1 MNIVLLLLYLMML
14 AGAFVF
20 PQSKKLAVLL
30 FSLFCFIFAFGHFHG
45 DYQIYQWIYS
55 EFNTGLYNTEFEP
68 LFSLTFWI
76 ATKIRLPFVA
86 YRLIVGL
93 FICSQMYRL
102 IVRHTSCVALSAA
115 LYGCFPFFMYTAVIR
130 SGVASVFVLIA
141 IEQLMTPTPD
151 RKRFVFFIVLATLFH
166 YSSFFFIFLLI
177 IDERIKQSTV
187 LIILFISMALAIVLN
202 YTPIPYK
209 IVSLLTSRQKT
220 LQWFMK
226 SDDATA
232 NINGI
237 IGILFLIV
245 SMYAM
250 TRYNLSISTI
260 SSAESDCDYFS
271 CCQISL
277 EMHYNGVVEEVEANE
292 SSFVSEYYEASVSH
306 RLSIMMILF
315 APLMI
320 LASPFTRLPFMVF
333 IFVIITTINTGM
345 KAQMLYSE
353 DGFRPGRVSLSW
365 VLLLFVSLL
374 WKVYFDLP
382 YLKEGSRFFWEYLD
396 VRFL

>member
-1 MNIVLLLLYLMML
+1 MNIVLLFMYLTML
-14 AGAFVF
+14 VGSFFF

-30 FSLFCFIFAFGHFHG
+30 FSLFCFIFAFGRFQG
-45 DYQIYQWIYS
+45 DYLTYQWIYS
-55 EFNTGLYNTEFEP
+55 EFNTGLYNREFEP
-68 LFSLTFWI
+68 LFSLTFWV
-76 ATKIRLPFVA
+76 ATKIGLPFA
-86 YRLIVGL
+86 IYRLFVGF
-93 FICSQMYRL
+93 FICTQMFKL
-102 IVRHTSCVALSAA
+102 IERHTSCVALSAA

-141 IEQLMTPTPD
+141 IEQLMRPNPD
-151 RKRFVFFIVLATLFH
+151 RRRFVLYIIIATLFH
-166 YSSFFFIFLLI
+166 YSSFFFIFLLLF
-177 IDERIKQSTV
+177 DGRIKQSTV

-245 SMYAM
+245 SMYSM

-260 SSAESDCDYFS
+260 TSAEFDSDNYS
-271 CCQISL
+271 CCQISSELHYYGVL
-277 EMHYNGVVEEVEANE
+277 EEAEANE